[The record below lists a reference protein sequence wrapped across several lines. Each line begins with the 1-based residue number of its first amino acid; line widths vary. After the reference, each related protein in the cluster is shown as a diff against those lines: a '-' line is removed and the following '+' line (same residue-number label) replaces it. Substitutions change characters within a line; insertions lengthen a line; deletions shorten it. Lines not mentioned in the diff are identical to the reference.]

1 MSQHAQLETG
11 ISNLIRIGF
20 QEFFTIPIIKCVVPV
35 YNQSLWKTGARVYVY
50 ICTLLIKPQLTAQET

>member
-35 YNQSLWKTGARVYVY
+35 YNQSLWKMGARVYV
-50 ICTLLIKPQLTAQET
+50 CTLLIKPQLTAQET